1 MSAPTSPRRRWK
13 AAPAAAFCGSGLLAA
28 ACAFAIGAPAW
39 TADAPSASGVR
50 SFILSNVSMGVPEE
64 PGACEPLSDGGLQ
77 TFFKSLSPEEQ
88 AKYPITNLHPLQKLM
103 NQRWGYKSV
112 RVEPALPEV
121 TRIVRE
127 KGGKGLPPDLAAR
140 VAELRRLSGAPP
152 GKGMINN
159 AGREFAYDS
168 CTNPEDFPQAVG
180 RYKPYD
186 GKLALGVDLDGKADR
201 NDYVSPSGA
210 KGVDNQLWRAI
221 GCIKIFREQ
230 GASDAV
236 RSELSSPLAP
246 TLVELRG
253 VDSLRDDPEVEVAV
267 YGAAGPI
274 ALDARGHALRRASYD
289 VSDNPQLRART
300 KGRIVGGELVTEP
313 FDVTLS
319 QKVQILDVVRD
330 LRQTRLI
337 ARFTEDGGIE
347 GGFYGY
353 YTVESF
359 WEMLRQFTVN
369 GADQTQISCPGLR
382 AAVER
387 YADGVR
393 DPRTGRYTALSTAL
407 SFVGAPA
414 YALHGADDVKVAQRG
429 GTRP

>member
-1 MSAPTSPRRRWK
+1 
-13 AAPAAAFCGSGLLAA
+13 
-28 ACAFAIGAPAW
+28 
-39 TADAPSASGVR
+39 
-50 SFILSNVSMGVPEE
+50 MGVPDE

-88 AKYPITNLHPLQKLM
+88 AKYPITNLHPLQSLM
-103 NQRWGYKSV
+103 NERWGYKSV

-121 TRIVRE
+121 TRMVRE
-127 KGGKGLPPDLAAR
+127 KGEKALPPDLAAR
-140 VAELRRLSGAPP
+140 VADLRRQSGAPA

-201 NDYVSPSGA
+201 NDYVSPTGA
-210 KGVDNQLWRAI
+210 KGIDNQLWRAI

-230 GASDAV
+230 GAADAV
-236 RSELSSPLAP
+236 RGEISSPQAP

-253 VDSLRDDPEVEVAV
+253 VDSLRDDPEVEVTV
-267 YGAAGPI
+267 YSSADPVTM
-274 ALDARGHALRRASYD
+274 DARGHALRRASYD
-289 VSDNPQLRART
+289 VSRNPDLTART

-313 FDVTLS
+313 FNVTLS
-319 QKVQILDVVRD
+319 HKVQILDVVRD
-330 LRQTRLI
+330 LRQARLI
-337 ARFTEDGGIE
+337 ARFTEDGGIQ

-382 AAVER
+382 AAVDR

-393 DPRTGRYTALSTAL
+393 DPRTGRYTAISTAL
-407 SFVGAPA
+407 SFVGVPA
-414 YALHGADDVKVAQRG
+414 YALHGAGQVKVASHEG
-429 GTRP
+429 GRP